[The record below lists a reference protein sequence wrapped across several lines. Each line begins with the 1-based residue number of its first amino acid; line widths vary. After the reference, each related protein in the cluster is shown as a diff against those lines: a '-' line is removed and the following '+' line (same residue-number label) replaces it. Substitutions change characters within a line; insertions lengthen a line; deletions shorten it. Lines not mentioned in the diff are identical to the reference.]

1 MRSAGN
7 RVASVTADDDSTMDH
22 DDDNADNAVLSHN
35 KQLLIFPIV
44 ADPDVTSTTLQ
55 QSREFHHHSFFLVV
69 NP

>member
-1 MRSAGN
+1 
-7 RVASVTADDDSTMDH
+7 MDH

-55 QSREFHHHSFFLVV
+55 QSREFHHQNFFLVV